1 MPEEILPATPSTSS
15 DEERSLSSLEVGMEE
30 EMEPIKEEPE
40 AEAKE
45 ELEDSRHDVMT
56 ELFFVSI
63 FFMLLSSSRS
73 KNVSTHRLLLLLFTS
88 SSLFSLFSTPS

>member
-45 ELEDSRHDVMT
+45 ELEDSRH
-56 ELFFVSI
+56 
-63 FFMLLSSSRS
+63 
-73 KNVSTHRLLLLLFTS
+73 NH
-88 SSLFSLFSTPS
+88 

>member
-1 MPEEILPATPSTSS
+1 MDMLSFFYRLTVPEEILPATPSTSS
-15 DEERSLSSLEVGMEE
+15 DEEGSLSSLEVGMEE

-63 FFMLLSSSRS
+63 SFQGIFL
-73 KNVSTHRLLLLLFTS
+73 T
-88 SSLFSLFSTPS
+88 

>member
-30 EMEPIKEEPE
+30 EMEPIQEEPE

-45 ELEDSRHDVMT
+45 ELEDSRHDHLPCVC
-56 ELFFVSI
+56 LNI
-63 FFMLLSSSRS
+63 ISRYVCIYEMS
-73 KNVSTHRLLLLLFTS
+73 
-88 SSLFSLFSTPS
+88 

>member
-1 MPEEILPATPSTSS
+1 MLSVFYRLTVPEEILPATPSTSS

-45 ELEDSRHDVMT
+45 ELEDSRHDD
-56 ELFFVSI
+56 FVLIYFSGI
-63 FFMLLSSSRS
+63 FL
-73 KNVSTHRLLLLLFTS
+73 T
-88 SSLFSLFSTPS
+88 

>member
-1 MPEEILPATPSTSS
+1 MLSIFDRLTVPEEILPATPSTSS
-15 DEERSLSSLEVGMEE
+15 DEEGSLSSLEVGMEE

-63 FFMLLSSSRS
+63 SFQGIFL
-73 KNVSTHRLLLLLFTS
+73 T
-88 SSLFSLFSTPS
+88 